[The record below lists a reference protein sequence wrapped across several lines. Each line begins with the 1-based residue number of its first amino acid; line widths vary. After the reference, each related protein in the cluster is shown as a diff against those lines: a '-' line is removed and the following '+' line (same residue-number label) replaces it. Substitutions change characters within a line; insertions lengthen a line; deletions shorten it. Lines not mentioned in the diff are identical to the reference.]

1 MGTWGRRAMR
11 WLVIALVVIAGGWLV
26 KVVLEQREA
35 AAAPRTASVERRAI
49 VQSVV
54 ASGRVI
60 APQRVGIGSVVL
72 GTVERVAVRE
82 GDVVK
87 AGATLAVLRS
97 EEQRAAV
104 EQARSALAEAEARI
118 RQLDTLATPISE
130 QSLAQARTSL
140 AFAEQDYERTKKL
153 YESGFYG
160 RAKLDE
166 VERNLELARAA
177 RRSAEAQLAANRKG
191 SELQLALARR
201 DQARAALEAARVR
214 LSNMVVVAPAEG
226 VVLKRA
232 VEPGDAVAAGR
243 VLFEMSTGGDPQ
255 VLLLLDEKNLPLV
268 RIGQAATIVAD
279 AYPAEP
285 FEAEVHFIAPG
296 IDVTRGTV
304 EVKLRA
310 KALPTF
316 LRTDMTVSGE
326 LVVARKT
333 DALVVPS
340 AAIIDPRGRDPA
352 VLRVDSGEGGPPMRR
367 SVRLGLVGTG
377 ETEIVEGVREG
388 DRVVVPRPGGAAGE
402 SSIPVG
408 PR

>member
-1 MGTWGRRAMR
+1 MGTWGRRATR
-11 WLVIALVVIAGGWLV
+11 WLVIALVVIAGGWAA
-26 KVVLEQREA
+26 KAALEQRQA
-35 AAAPRTASVERRAI
+35 AAAPRTTAVERRAI

-87 AGATLAVLRS
+87 AGATLAVLKS
-97 EEQRAAV
+97 DEQRAAV

-118 RQLDTLATPISE
+118 RQLDTLATPVSE

-166 VERNLELARAA
+166 VERNLQIARAA
-177 RRSAEAQLAANRKG
+177 RRSAEAQLDANRKG
-191 SELQLALARR
+191 SELQLAVARR

-214 LSNMVVVAPAEG
+214 LANTLVVAPAEG

-243 VLFEMSTGGDPQ
+243 VLFEMSTGGESQ
-255 VLLLLDEKNLPLV
+255 ILLLLDEKNLPLV
-268 RIGQAATIVAD
+268 RIGQPATILAD
-279 AYPAEP
+279 AYPGQP
-285 FEAEVHFIAPG
+285 FDAEVHFIAPG
-296 IDVTRGTV
+296 IDVNRGTV

-310 KALPTF
+310 KTLPTF

-326 LVVARKT
+326 LVVARRT
-333 DALVVPS
+333 EALVVPS
-340 AAIIDPRGRDPA
+340 AAIIDPRGREPA
-352 VLRVDSGEGGPPMRR
+352 VLRMAPDGAGRP
-367 SVRLGLVGTG
+367 VRQPVKLGLVGAG

-388 DRVVVPRPGGAAGE
+388 DLVVVPRPGGAAGE
-402 SSIPVG
+402 AVIPIA